1 MALHLTSAVV
11 LHSDA
16 KREYFPT
23 QEAYETEKNAR
34 RDARAIASYLRS
46 FSKKVFPIAAD
57 KNWIKKVLTLKPD
70 VIVNVVDS
78 VHGDDTKT
86 PLVCATLEML
96 GIPFTGNGLGPVYEC
111 YNKYAVKE
119 KLKKYNLP
127 TPKGFL
133 ISDAKS
139 MQIPKSVRYPVIVK
153 LNSIHGSVGL
163 SDHSIVNDE
172 KTLIKQARTLLETYQ
187 SDVLVEEYVVGTE
200 ISAFVFETSQGLQV
214 CMSQDILKGG
224 TNPYVI
230 ASYEFRW
237 VEENPQIETKKF
249 VNPAIE
255 SIMKT
260 AFVRF
265 GMKGYSKFDARVAKG
280 IPYIID
286 VNPNP
291 AFGPPENDSPF
302 ARTAESLY
310 GIRFPTLL
318 STIISASF
326 NK

>member
-23 QEAYETEKNAR
+23 QEAFETEKYAK
-34 RDARAIASYLRS
+34 RDAVAIASYLRS
-46 FSKKVFPIAAD
+46 FVKKVTPVAVD
-57 KNWIKKVLTLKPD
+57 RNWVKKILTLKPD
-70 VIVNVVDS
+70 VIINVVDS

-119 KLKKYNLP
+119 KLKKHNLP
-127 TPKGFL
+127 TPKGF
-133 ISDAKS
+133 IVSDSKAV
-139 MQIPKSVRYPVIVK
+139 QIPKSIRYPVIVK

-163 SDHSIVNDE
+163 SNLSIVKDE
-172 KTLIKQARTLLETYQ
+172 KTLLKQIRLLLETYQ
-187 SDVLVEEYVVGTE
+187 SDVLVEEYIVGTE
-200 ISAFVFETSQGLQV
+200 ISAFVFESANGLQV
-214 CMSQDILKGG
+214 CMTQDILNGG
-224 TNPYVI
+224 TDPYAI

-237 VEENPQIETKKF
+237 VEENPQIETKKYI
-249 VNPAIE
+249 NPAIE

-260 AFVRF
+260 AFIRF
-265 GMKGYSKFDARVAKG
+265 GMKGYSKFDARVSKG

-302 ARTAESLY
+302 AKMAESLY

-318 STIISASF
+318 STIVSAAF
-326 NK
+326 KK